1 LNSSTRANAARAEA
15 SQPGDSAGT
24 DEESAIEWS
33 DPFAGSGASSPNVA
47 RRAPRSRRVP
57 KTREQ
62 QAKTDARAAEAFR
75 SIPLHFDPA
84 AASVPFTTR
93 LQHWFEARHWQA
105 FDFQR
110 DTWQAIALG
119 NSGLLH
125 ATTGSG
131 KTWALWFGALG
142 AFADHPVTSQTPQP
156 DPLTV
161 LWLTPMRALAADTA
175 RALQASALELAVP
188 WTVGLRTGDTGSAER
203 ARQSRRLPSA
213 LVTTPESLSL
223 MLTRSHARNDL
234 AHVRLV
240 VVDEW
245 HELVGNKRGTQA
257 QLALAR
263 LAHWR
268 PDLQIWGLSATLG
281 NTSFAADVLL
291 APAKTRRTLVQG
303 AQPKT
308 LIVDTLI
315 PDTIE
320 RFPWAGHLGT
330 RQVGRVVEEIDAA
343 GTSLVFTN
351 TRSQSETWY
360 RALLEARPQWAGLI
374 ALHHGSLDH
383 DVREWV
389 ENGLKIG
396 KLKVVVCTSSL
407 DLGVDFLPVE
417 RVFQIGSPKG
427 VARLMQ
433 RAGRSGHAPGRVSR
447 VTIVPT
453 HALELVEAAAARRA
467 VDARQIESREIP
479 EKPLDVLVQ
488 HLVTIAIGGGFTA
501 DAMFDEVR
509 TCYAYRELTRAEF
522 DWAIAF
528 VERGGT
534 SLSAYPDFHRVV
546 RDDDGVYRVPRAD
559 LMRRHR
565 NNIGT
570 IVANA
575 TMQVAFMNGS
585 RIGAMEES
593 FISRLKPGDV
603 FTFGGRALELVR
615 VRDMTAYVKRAA
627 STRGAMPRWAGSR
640 MPLSS
645 ELADAMLAML
655 AEADHDV
662 YAEREMEAVR
672 PLLEL
677 QRKWSALPERGAL
690 VVELLR
696 SREGHHLF
704 CYPFAGRTAHIGLGA
719 LLAWRAARDRP
730 GTFSISMNDYGF
742 ELLSAQPFD
751 WPALIADGILSSDGL
766 EHDLF
771 ASLNASELAMRR
783 FREIARVAGLVYQG
797 HPGQHKS
804 ARQLQASSGLFYE
817 VFRQHDRGNLLLAQA
832 DAEVMLQELEV
843 VRIRAALLR
852 MAASRIVVTYPKK
865 PTPFA
870 FPLIVGRMREKVT
883 TEKLADRVARMLT
896 ELEKAAR

>member
-1 LNSSTRANAARAEA
+1 
-15 SQPGDSAGT
+15 
-24 DEESAIEWS
+24 
-33 DPFAGSGASSPNVA
+33 
-47 RRAPRSRRVP
+47 VP
-57 KTREQ
+57 KSREQ
-62 QAKTDARAAEAFR
+62 QAKADTRAAEAFH
-75 SIPLHFDPA
+75 SAPLHLDPA
-84 AASVPFTTR
+84 AATEPVAAR
-93 LQHWFEARHWQA
+93 LRDWFDARHWQA

-110 DTWQAIALG
+110 DTWQAIARG
-119 NSGLLH
+119 DSGLLH

-131 KTWALWFGALG
+131 KTWALWFGALE
-142 AFADHPVTSQTPQP
+142 AFADHPLTSRPPQP

-175 RALQASALELAVP
+175 RALQSSAIELSVP
-188 WTVGLRTGDTGSAER
+188 WTVGLRTGDTSSGER
-203 ARQSRRLPSA
+203 ARQNRRMPSA

-223 MLTRSHARNDL
+223 MLTRTHAQDEL

-240 VVDEW
+240 IVDEW
-245 HELVGNKRGTQA
+245 HELVGNKRGTQT

-263 LAHWR
+263 LAQWR
-268 PDLQIWGLSATLG
+268 PNLQIWGLSATLG
-281 NTSFAADVLL
+281 NTAFAADVLL
-291 APAKTRRTLVQG
+291 APARTPRTLVQG

-330 RQVGRVVEEIDAA
+330 RQVERVAEEIDAA

-351 TRSQSETWY
+351 TRSQSEIWY

-389 ENGLKIG
+389 ENGLKNG

-467 VDARQIESREIP
+467 VEARMIESRSIP

-501 DAMFDEVR
+501 NAMFDEVR

-534 SLSAYPDFHRVV
+534 SLGAYPDFHRVV
-546 RDDDGVYRVPRAD
+546 CENGTYRVPRDD
-559 LMRRHR
+559 LVRRHR

-575 TMQVAFMNGS
+575 TMQVAFVNGS

-615 VRDMTAYVKRAA
+615 VREMTAYVKRAT

-645 ELADAMLAML
+645 ELADAMLAMF
-655 AEADHDV
+655 AQADHDV
-662 YAEREMEAVR
+662 YAEPEMEAVR

-677 QRKWSALPERGAL
+677 QRKWSALPEPGAL

-704 CYPFAGRTAHIGLGA
+704 CYPFAGRTAHVGLGA

-751 WPALIADGILSSDGL
+751 WPALFEGGVFSPEGL

-797 HPGQHKS
+797 HPGQQKS

-817 VFRQHDRGNLLLAQA
+817 VFRQHDSGNLLLTQA
-832 DAEVMLQELEV
+832 DTEVMLKELEV
-843 VRIRAALLR
+843 VRIREALIR
-852 MAASRIVVTYPKK
+852 MAASRIIVTHPPK

-870 FPLIVGRMREKVT
+870 FPLIVGRMREKVS
-883 TEKLADRVARMLT
+883 TEKLTDRVARMLA

>member
-1 LNSSTRANAARAEA
+1 MEPTDDSSL
-15 SQPGDSAGT
+15 
-24 DEESAIEWS
+24 ES
-33 DPFAGSGASSPNVA
+33 DTTTPTTGR
-47 RRAPRSRRVP
+47 RRAVRGRRVP

-62 QAKTDARAAEAFR
+62 QAKADARAANAFH
-75 SIPLHFDPA
+75 STPFHFDPA
-84 AASVPFTTR
+84 SASKPFATR
-93 LQHWFEARHWQA
+93 LQSWFDVRGWQA

-110 DTWQAIALG
+110 DTWQAIARG
-119 NSGLLH
+119 DSGLLH

-131 KTWALWFGALG
+131 KTWAIWFGALG
-142 AFADHPVTSQTPQP
+142 AFADHPVTNQPARP

-175 RALQASALELAVP
+175 HALQSSAIELSVP
-188 WTVGLRTGDTGSAER
+188 WTVGLRTGDTDSTER
-203 ARQSRRLPSA
+203 ARQNRRMPSA
-213 LVTTPESLSL
+213 LVTTPESLTL
-223 MLTRSHARNDL
+223 MLTRSDARNEL
-234 AHVRLV
+234 AQVRLV

-245 HELVGNKRGTQA
+245 HELVGNKRGTQT

-263 LAHWR
+263 LALWR

-281 NTSFAADVLL
+281 NTAFAADVLL
-291 APAKTRRTLVQG
+291 APARTPRALVQG

-308 LIVDTLI
+308 LLIDTLI
-315 PDTIE
+315 PATIE

-330 RQVGRVVEEIDAA
+330 RQVERVAEQIDAA
-343 GTSLVFTN
+343 ATSLVFTN
-351 TRSQSETWY
+351 TRSQSEIWY

-383 DVREWV
+383 EVREWV
-389 ENGLKIG
+389 ESGLKNG

-417 RVFQIGSPKG
+417 CVFQIGSPKG
-427 VARLMQ
+427 IARLMQ

-467 VDARQIESREIP
+467 VEARHIESRDIP

-488 HLVTIAIGGGFTA
+488 HLVTIAIGGGFTL
-501 DAMFDEVR
+501 DAMYDEVR
-509 TCYAYRELTRAEF
+509 SCYAYRELTRAEF

-534 SLSAYPDFHRVV
+534 SLAAYPDFHRVV
-546 RDDDGVYRVPRAD
+546 RDEAGVYRVPRED
-559 LMRRHR
+559 LVRRHR
-565 NNIGT
+565 NNVGT

-575 TMQVAFMNGS
+575 TMQVVFINGS
-585 RIGAMEES
+585 KVGAMEEA

-615 VRDMTAYVKRAA
+615 VRDMTAYVKRAS

-645 ELADAMLAML
+645 ELAAAMLAMF
-655 AEADHDV
+655 AEADHDI
-662 YAEREMEAVR
+662 YIEPEMQAAR

-677 QRKWSALPERGAL
+677 QRQWSALPEPGTL

-696 SREGHHLF
+696 SREGHHFF

-719 LLAWRAARDRP
+719 LLAWRAARDQP

-751 WPALIADGILSSDGL
+751 WPAMLEGGLLSSDGL

-797 HPGQHKS
+797 HPGQQKS
-804 ARQLQASSGLFYE
+804 ARQLQASSGLFYQ
-817 VFRQHDRGNLLLAQA
+817 VFRQHDGGNLLLAQA
-832 DAEVMLQELEV
+832 DTEVMLQELEI
-843 VRIRAALLR
+843 VRIREALHR
-852 MAASRIVVTYPKK
+852 MAASRVVVTHPKK

-870 FPLIVGRMREKVT
+870 FPLIVGRMREKVS
-883 TEKLADRVARMLT
+883 TEKLTDRVERMLA